1 MEERRSSGNAAA
13 AEREER
19 EEREE
24 EVEDAQPQPPQHGEE
39 PVEQEQLKREHIS
52 QLLELARNSLGE
64 NHPFEALEHVV
75 EALRH
80 TTGSELGVLRALSAA
95 KEQHRRVVAA
105 RERPGP
111 NWELLCPPTDLQE
124 ERSLLAEGQ
133 RQQVI
138 LDAARDGSSYAC
150 PQCNGLI
157 SMRRREQHQLW
168 CSPTTSSSS

>member
-1 MEERRSSGNAAA
+1 MESSRNVA
-13 AEREER
+13 AEQQEGDG
-19 EEREE
+19 
-24 EVEDAQPQPPQHGEE
+24 VEPQQGEE

-52 QLLELARNSLGE
+52 QLLELARNSLGKK
-64 NHPFEALEHVV
+64 LGSV

-124 ERSLLAEGQ
+124 ESSLLAEGQ

-168 CSPTTSSSS
+168 CSPTSSSSS